1 MAQKPRRTIL
11 FHAATRRLNRLTRGY
26 YSIVQAAT
34 LNRSPT
40 ESHMNLTLRPKRSNS
55 QTAKKIGISPAFRV
69 EIFVLIDAACH
80 SSHQPAIL
88 CRRRLHRYHLGFG
101 GLRANVMHRQ
111 LMLFLCDIS
120 LRRTKFRAAYLV
132 PIVWM
137 ASLVPVFEPAL
148 VCAEINIPGEEARP
162 NGGRS
167 AISAATSGGTWR
179 LVRTANPRGGPDAVS
194 VMQTADATR
203 SDIDL
208 VGLTLRCS
216 DTGFDVLV
224 VFLKPF
230 PPRRHPKVKLTTAG
244 ATVHLEATVVSPGA
258 AISLP
263 AEAAMLVKRSGQSS
277 SELAIEVEDDGNATR
292 GIISFRSSGSGLRF
306 HFSRRIAHRDKRA
319 A

>member
-1 MAQKPRRTIL
+1 
-11 FHAATRRLNRLTRGY
+11 
-26 YSIVQAAT
+26 
-34 LNRSPT
+34 
-40 ESHMNLTLRPKRSNS
+40 
-55 QTAKKIGISPAFRV
+55 
-69 EIFVLIDAACH
+69 
-80 SSHQPAIL
+80 
-88 CRRRLHRYHLGFG
+88 
-101 GLRANVMHRQ
+101 
-111 LMLFLCDIS
+111 MLYLCDTAMN
-120 LRRTKFRAAYLV
+120 RREFRPAYLM
-132 PIVWM
+132 PIAWM
-137 ASLVPVFEPAL
+137 ASLVLAFEPAL
-148 VCAEINIPGEEARP
+148 VRAEVNNTGEEAGP
-162 NGGRS
+162 NAAQS

-292 GIISFRSSGSGLRF
+292 GIISLAGLGPAL
-306 HFSRRIAHRDKRA
+306 SL
-319 A
+319 